1 MMFLEQFLIGNLW
14 NACLIC
20 VMLGLKWLLRN
31 RLSLR
36 FQYHSWFVLLGS
48 LFLSLLPSGIWPTLR
63 PAKSV
68 GQQAF
73 AISNASSNTA
83 VTATGTGWLQDTTEL
98 IASPGNSHF
107 AFVVLIIWL
116 AGVLV
121 LTGVYWGGNWRLH
134 KVKQF
139 ATDPSHQIRKRFDE
153 CQRRLG
159 LKQNIELRQSRFIT
173 APVNFGWQKPFVV
186 LPKDGIDRLSK
197 SELNHV
203 LLHEL
208 THIKHG
214 DIIIN
219 YLICVVQT
227 LFWYNPLV
235 WLALRQ
241 IRRDR
246 EAYCDWDVMNEMTC
260 EKERIAYGQT
270 ILRFA
275 AVSNPPLPTAA
286 GFCQGKNQLKYRLQ
300 QVVDFQRETKWK
312 RLFGRCFAGF
322 LALAAIGQIPVLAY
336 CTEYTETHY
345 SPSGTLTVV
354 ESDWERFFGNS
365 NGCAVVYDLSTDQYT
380 VSNESEV
387 TRRVPPCSTYKIY
400 SALNAL
406 EQGIITPEANTIAWD
421 GAAYPFASWNRDQT
435 LRSAMQA
442 SVNWYFNAL
451 DQSAGSVQME
461 DFFSKIG
468 YGDCNFGND
477 SDGFWNGSGVKI
489 SALEQVELL
498 VKLYRNDF
506 GFRDESIAAVRDA
519 ILLNEN
525 GLYGKTGTGRLNDTN
540 IAGWFIGF
548 VETHQ
553 GTYFVAVY
561 LHNQNGS
568 DGALAYKTASNI
580 LKDMNIIE

>member
-48 LFLSLLPSGIWPTLR
+48 LFLSLLPSGIWPALR

-83 VTATGTGWLQDTTEL
+83 VTAAGTGWLQDTTEL

-134 KVKQF
+134 TVKQF

-235 WLALRQ
+235 WLAIRQ
-241 IRRDR
+241 MRRDR
-246 EAYCDWDVMNEMTC
+246 EAYCDWAVMNEMTG
-260 EKERIAYGQT
+260 ETERIAYGQT
-270 ILRFA
+270 ILNFA
-275 AVSNPPLPTAA
+275 AVSNTRLPTAN
-286 GFCQGKNQLKYRLQ
+286 GFCQSKDQLKYRLQ
-300 QVVDFQRETKWK
+300 QVVGFQRETKWK
-312 RLFGRCFAGF
+312 RLLGRCLAGF
-322 LALAAIGQIPVLAY
+322 RLWQQSGKFRHWPIVQNTAKPITIP
-336 CTEYTETHY
+336 
-345 SPSGTLTVV
+345 
-354 ESDWERFFGNS
+354 
-365 NGCAVVYDLSTDQYT
+365 
-380 VSNESEV
+380 
-387 TRRVPPCSTYKIY
+387 
-400 SALNAL
+400 
-406 EQGIITPEANTIAWD
+406 
-421 GAAYPFASWNRDQT
+421 
-435 LRSAMQA
+435 
-442 SVNWYFNAL
+442 
-451 DQSAGSVQME
+451 
-461 DFFSKIG
+461 
-468 YGDCNFGND
+468 
-477 SDGFWNGSGVKI
+477 
-489 SALEQVELL
+489 L
-498 VKLYRNDF
+498 V
-506 GFRDESIAAVRDA
+506 
-519 ILLNEN
+519 
-525 GLYGKTGTGRLNDTN
+525 
-540 IAGWFIGF
+540 
-548 VETHQ
+548 H
-553 GTYFVAVY
+553 
-561 LHNQNGS
+561 
-568 DGALAYKTASNI
+568 
-580 LKDMNIIE
+580 

>member
-48 LFLSLLPSGIWPTLR
+48 LFLSLLPSGIWPALR

-73 AISNASSNTA
+73 VISNASSNTA
-83 VTATGTGWLQDTTEL
+83 VTAAGTGWLQDTTEL

-134 KVKQF
+134 TIKQF

-173 APVNFGWQKPFVV
+173 APVSFGWQKPFVV

-241 IRRDR
+241 MRRDR
-246 EAYCDWDVMNEMTC
+246 EAYCDWAVMNEMTG
-260 EKERIAYGQT
+260 ETERIAYGQT
-270 ILRFA
+270 ILNFA
-275 AVSNPPLPTAA
+275 AVSNTRLPTAN
-286 GFCQGKNQLKYRLQ
+286 GFCQSKDQLKYRLQ
-300 QVVDFQRETKWK
+300 QVVGFQRETKWK
-312 RLFGRCFAGF
+312 RLLGRCLAGF
-322 LALAAIGQIPVLAY
+322 LAVAAIGQIPVLAY
-336 CTEYTETHY
+336 CTEYSETY
-345 SPSGTLTVV
+345 YNPSGALTVV
-354 ESDWERFFGNS
+354 ESDWGEFFGAS
-365 NGCAVVYDLSTDQYT
+365 DGCAVVYDLGADLYT
-380 VSNESEV
+380 VYNKSEV

-406 EQGIITPEANTIAWD
+406 EQRIIAPEANTLVWD
-421 GAAYPFASWNRDQT
+421 GTAYAFESWNQDQT
-435 LRSAMQA
+435 LRSAMQE
-442 SVNWYFNAL
+442 SVNWYFKFL
-451 DQSAGSVQME
+451 DQSAGTAQME
-461 DFFSKIG
+461 DFLTEIS
-468 YGDCNFGND
+468 YGDCNFGDD
-477 SDGFWNGSGVKI
+477 SDSFWNGSGVKI

-506 GFRDESIAAVRDA
+506 GFEDGNITAVKDA
-519 ILLNEN
+519 MLLCEE
-525 GLYGKTGTGRLNDTN
+525 GLYGKTGTGRLDGANV
-540 IAGWFIGF
+540 AGWFIGF
-548 VETHQ
+548 AETHSD
-553 GTYFVAVY
+553 TYFIAVY
-561 LHNQNGS
+561 QNSQDGA
-568 DGALAYKTASNI
+568 DGALAYETASNI
-580 LKDMNIIE
+580 LQTMNIIE

>member
-48 LFLSLLPSGIWPTLR
+48 LFLSLLPSGIWPMLR

-134 KVKQF
+134 TVKQF

-235 WLALRQ
+235 
-241 IRRDR
+241 
-246 EAYCDWDVMNEMTC
+246 
-260 EKERIAYGQT
+260 
-270 ILRFA
+270 
-275 AVSNPPLPTAA
+275 
-286 GFCQGKNQLKYRLQ
+286 
-300 QVVDFQRETKWK
+300 
-312 RLFGRCFAGF
+312 
-322 LALAAIGQIPVLAY
+322 
-336 CTEYTETHY
+336 YTRAQ
-345 SPSGTLTVV
+345 PG
-354 ESDWERFFGNS
+354 G
-365 NGCAVVYDLSTDQYT
+365 
-380 VSNESEV
+380 
-387 TRRVPPCSTYKIY
+387 
-400 SALNAL
+400 
-406 EQGIITPEANTIAWD
+406 
-421 GAAYPFASWNRDQT
+421 
-435 LRSAMQA
+435 
-442 SVNWYFNAL
+442 
-451 DQSAGSVQME
+451 
-461 DFFSKIG
+461 
-468 YGDCNFGND
+468 
-477 SDGFWNGSGVKI
+477 
-489 SALEQVELL
+489 
-498 VKLYRNDF
+498 
-506 GFRDESIAAVRDA
+506 
-519 ILLNEN
+519 
-525 GLYGKTGTGRLNDTN
+525 
-540 IAGWFIGF
+540 
-548 VETHQ
+548 
-553 GTYFVAVY
+553 
-561 LHNQNGS
+561 
-568 DGALAYKTASNI
+568 
-580 LKDMNIIE
+580 

>member
-1 MMFLEQFLIGNLW
+1 MFLEQFLIGNLW

-20 VMLGLKWLLRN
+20 MMLGLKWLLRN

-36 FQYHSWFVLLGS
+36 FQYHSWFVLACS
-48 LFLSLLPSGIWPTLR
+48 LFLSFLPNGIWSAFQS
-63 PAKSV
+63 AKSV
-68 GQQAF
+68 GQRAF
-73 AISNASSNTA
+73 AISNTSINTA
-83 VTATGTGWLQDTTEL
+83 VVATEAGWLQDTTEL
-98 IASPGNSHF
+98 IARPENSRF
-107 AFVVLIIWL
+107 IFIASFLWL
-116 AGVLV
+116 AGVLAFIV
-121 LTGVYWGGNWRLH
+121 VYLVGIWRLH
-134 KVKQF
+134 TIKHLSVE
-139 ATDPSHQIRKRFDE
+139 PSYACRKRFDE
-153 CQRRLG
+153 CQLKLG
-159 LKQNIELRQSRFIT
+159 LKRHIKLLQSRFIT
-173 APVNFGWQKPFVV
+173 TPISFGWKKSFVV
-186 LPKDGIDRLSK
+186 LPKGGIDGLPK
-197 SELNHV
+197 SELDHI

-214 DIIIN
+214 DTMTN
-219 YLICVVQT
+219 YLLCVIQI
-227 LFWYNPLV
+227 LFWCNPLV

-275 AVSNPPLPTAA
+275 AVSNSPLPTAA
-286 GFCQGKNQLKYRLQ
+286 GFCQSKNQLKYRLQ

-312 RLFGRCFAGF
+312 RLLGQCFAGF

-354 ESDWERFFGNS
+354 ESDWERFLGNS
-365 NGCAVVYDLSTDQYT
+365 DGCAVVYDLSTDQYT

-435 LRSAMQA
+435 LRSAMQD

-451 DQSAGSVQME
+451 DQSAGSAQME
-461 DFFSKIG
+461 DFFTKIG

-519 ILLNEN
+519 ILLDED

-553 GTYFVAVY
+553 CTYFVAVY
-561 LHNQNGS
+561 LHSQNGS
-568 DGALAYKTASNI
+568 DGALAYETASNI
-580 LKDMNIIE
+580 LKNMNIIE

>member
-83 VTATGTGWLQDTTEL
+83 VTAAGTGWLQDTTEL

-107 AFVVLIIWL
+107 AFAVLIIWL

-406 EQGIITPEANTIAWD
+406 EQGIITPEVNTIAWD
-421 GAAYPFASWNRDQT
+421 GAAYPFESWNRDQT

>member
-1 MMFLEQFLIGNLW
+1 M
-14 NACLIC
+14 
-20 VMLGLKWLLRN
+20 
-31 RLSLR
+31 
-36 FQYHSWFVLLGS
+36 
-48 LFLSLLPSGIWPTLR
+48 T
-63 PAKSV
+63 
-68 GQQAF
+68 
-73 AISNASSNTA
+73 
-83 VTATGTGWLQDTTEL
+83 
-98 IASPGNSHF
+98 
-107 AFVVLIIWL
+107 
-116 AGVLV
+116 
-121 LTGVYWGGNWRLH
+121 
-134 KVKQF
+134 
-139 ATDPSHQIRKRFDE
+139 
-153 CQRRLG
+153 
-159 LKQNIELRQSRFIT
+159 
-173 APVNFGWQKPFVV
+173 
-186 LPKDGIDRLSK
+186 
-197 SELNHV
+197 
-203 LLHEL
+203 
-208 THIKHG
+208 
-214 DIIIN
+214 N
-219 YLICVVQT
+219 YLLCVIQI
-227 LFWYNPLV
+227 LFWCNPLV

-286 GFCQGKNQLKYRLQ
+286 GFCQSKNQLKYRLQ
-300 QVVDFQRETKWK
+300 QVVGFQRETKWK
-312 RLFGRCFAGF
+312 RLLGRCFAGF
-322 LALAAIGQIPVLAY
+322 LAVAAIGQIPTLAY
-336 CTEYTETHY
+336 CTEYNETY
-345 SPSGTLTVV
+345 YKPSGALTMV
-354 ESDWERFFGNS
+354 ESDWEEFFGAS
-365 NGCAVVYDLSTDQYT
+365 GGCAVVYDLSADLYT
-380 VSNESEV
+380 VYNKSEV

-435 LRSAMQA
+435 LRSAMQD

-451 DQSAGSVQME
+451 DQSAGSAQME
-461 DFFSKIG
+461 DFFTKIG

-519 ILLNEN
+519 ILLNED

-561 LHNQNGS
+561 LHSQNGS
-568 DGALAYKTASNI
+568 DGALAYETASNI

>member
-107 AFVVLIIWL
+107 AVVVLIMWL

-134 KVKQF
+134 TVKQF

-235 WLALRQ
+235 
-241 IRRDR
+241 
-246 EAYCDWDVMNEMTC
+246 
-260 EKERIAYGQT
+260 
-270 ILRFA
+270 
-275 AVSNPPLPTAA
+275 
-286 GFCQGKNQLKYRLQ
+286 
-300 QVVDFQRETKWK
+300 
-312 RLFGRCFAGF
+312 
-322 LALAAIGQIPVLAY
+322 
-336 CTEYTETHY
+336 YTRAQ
-345 SPSGTLTVV
+345 PG
-354 ESDWERFFGNS
+354 G
-365 NGCAVVYDLSTDQYT
+365 
-380 VSNESEV
+380 
-387 TRRVPPCSTYKIY
+387 
-400 SALNAL
+400 
-406 EQGIITPEANTIAWD
+406 
-421 GAAYPFASWNRDQT
+421 
-435 LRSAMQA
+435 
-442 SVNWYFNAL
+442 
-451 DQSAGSVQME
+451 
-461 DFFSKIG
+461 
-468 YGDCNFGND
+468 
-477 SDGFWNGSGVKI
+477 
-489 SALEQVELL
+489 
-498 VKLYRNDF
+498 
-506 GFRDESIAAVRDA
+506 
-519 ILLNEN
+519 
-525 GLYGKTGTGRLNDTN
+525 
-540 IAGWFIGF
+540 
-548 VETHQ
+548 
-553 GTYFVAVY
+553 
-561 LHNQNGS
+561 
-568 DGALAYKTASNI
+568 
-580 LKDMNIIE
+580 